1 MKTVKLVIAC
11 ISILAVSAVAMAGTL
26 DDVKAKGYVD
36 AGINGS
42 LFGFGMPDEKGEMK
56 GLDVDTAKA
65 IAAAVFGDASKV
77 KFSGCLPFSPKRLTF
92 CAETPPRPFP
102 GKPSP
107 A

>member
-1 MKTVKLVIAC
+1 MKTVKMVVVC
-11 ISILAVSAVAMAGTL
+11 ISVLAMAAVAMAGTL
-26 DDVKAKGYVD
+26 DDVRAKGYID

-42 LFGFGMPDEKGEMK
+42 LFGFGMPDDKGEMK

-77 KFSGCLPFSPKRLTF
+77 KFTALTAVQRLTC
-92 CAETPPRPFP
+92 CAETPPRPCP